1 MSTQCI
7 QNLAHDGFKNVYL
20 FQTTQPK
27 NSAVENDMIVAMKII
42 ADLTN
47 LDLKTI
53 LILLSPYKKVNLM
66 SQIYYEMN
74 D

>member
-1 MSTQCI
+1 M
-7 QNLAHDGFKNVYL
+7 AMFE
-20 FQTTQPK
+20 PK

-74 D
+74 Y